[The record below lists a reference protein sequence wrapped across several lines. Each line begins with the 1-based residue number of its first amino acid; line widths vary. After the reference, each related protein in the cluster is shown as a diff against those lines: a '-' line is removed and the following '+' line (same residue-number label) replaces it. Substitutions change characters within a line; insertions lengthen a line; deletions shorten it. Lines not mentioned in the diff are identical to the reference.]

1 MPNFE
6 SIPPGPGSKPL
17 TILNNSWEG
26 NRMTFKEQILR
37 LLPNSGD
44 LSNTSADELINYV
57 YLNLYN
63 DENNDLR
70 DEAVFP
76 KLPRLLLDI
85 ILLIELDTELNMN
98 GVLGFLENSSGKYI
112 KETIE
117 VLERINAYKDAD
129 ALKTIKKILKNNS
142 LNTRLLNDDLQ
153 CLNQYEISN
162 FMQTH
167 RITDIEIIDQIEK
180 ASENFYLY
188 QQEENVFDKLIN
200 YIETNKQE
208 LIQELN
214 TYL

>member
-1 MPNFE
+1 
-6 SIPPGPGSKPL
+6 
-17 TILNNSWEG
+17 
-26 NRMTFKEQILR
+26 MTFKEQILR

-57 YLNLYN
+57 YSNLYN

-70 DEAVFP
+70 NEAVFP

-85 ILLIELDTELNMN
+85 ILLIEFDTELNMN
-98 GVLGFLENSSGKYI
+98 GVVGFLENSSGKYI

-117 VLERINAYKDAD
+117 VLERINADKDAD
-129 ALKTIKKILKNNS
+129 ALKTIKKILKNSS

-162 FMQTH
+162 FMQLH

-188 QQEENVFDKLIN
+188 QEEENVFDKLIN